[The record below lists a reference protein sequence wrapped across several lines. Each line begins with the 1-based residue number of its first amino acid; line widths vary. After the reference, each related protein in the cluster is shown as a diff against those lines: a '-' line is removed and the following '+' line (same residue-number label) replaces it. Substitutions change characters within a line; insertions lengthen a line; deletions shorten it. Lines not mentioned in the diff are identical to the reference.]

1 MRRRSVGPLSDRD
14 RQVLRFV
21 AQVGVAGAQ
30 QIEQLAFP
38 AGADSETSALSAAR
52 RARRALQRLHDDGYL
67 LRLER
72 RCGGARAG
80 SAGWLYQLGTR
91 GRRAL
96 GLTGRGRTWQPGS
109 RYLDHALA
117 TGQLHVDLVSAERE
131 GRISDLRITHEPTTW
146 RRFSTAAGL
155 VTLKPDLLVE
165 LTTQD
170 GWELR
175 WWVEIDRS
183 TEHLPTVLGKCQRY
197 EQYWRSG
204 REAAH
209 HEVFPR
215 VAWSVPDPPRAA
227 ALARAISGSRRLSD
241 ELFAVATTEQTLALL
256 ITSNQPEGGHP

>member
-1 MRRRSVGPLSDRD
+1 MRRRSVGPLSERD
-14 RQVLRFV
+14 HQILGFV
-21 AQVGVAGAQ
+21 SQVGVAGAR

-38 AGADSETSALSAAR
+38 AGTDSETSALSAAR
-52 RARRALQRLHDDGYL
+52 RARRVLQRLHDDGYL

-80 SAGWLYQLGTR
+80 SAGWLYQVGTR

-96 GLTGRGRTWQPGS
+96 GQTGRGRTWQPGS

-117 TGQLHVDLVSAERE
+117 TGQIHVDLVSAERE
-131 GRISDLRITHEPTTW
+131 EWISALKVTHEPSTC
-146 RRFSTAAGL
+146 RRFSTASGL

-165 LTTQD
+165 LTTRD

-183 TEHLPTVLGKCQRY
+183 TEHLPTVLAKCQRY
-197 EQYWRSG
+197 EQYWRTG

-215 VAWSVPDPPRAA
+215 VAWSVPDPPRADA
-227 ALARAISGSRRLSD
+227 IARAISGARTLSD
-241 ELFAVATTEQTLALL
+241 ELFAVATTEQTLDLL